1 MITTVEHYMKT
12 GAWFAGPPEDLI
24 AYLKNLE
31 SRFPGLAHVNMST
44 SMGTPKA
51 VMIEQLR
58 WFAKEVM
65 PKFSR

>member
-1 MITTVEHYMKT
+1 
-12 GAWFAGPPEDLI
+12 
-24 AYLKNLE
+24 
-31 SRFPGLAHVNMST
+31 MST
-44 SMGTPKA
+44 SMGTPKS

>member
-1 MITTVEHYMKT
+1 
-12 GAWFAGPPEDLI
+12 
-24 AYLKNLE
+24 
-31 SRFPGLAHVNMST
+31 VNMRT
-44 SMGTPKA
+44 SLGTPKA

>member
-1 MITTVEHYMKT
+1 MKT

-31 SRFPGLAHVNMST
+31 LRFPGLTHVNMST
-44 SMGTPKA
+44 SMGTPKS
-51 VMIEQLR
+51 VMIEQIR

-65 PKFSR
+65 PAFTSTAAA

>member
-1 MITTVEHYMKT
+1 MPTVEHYMKA

-31 SRFPGLAHVNMST
+31 LRFPGLTHVNMST
-44 SMGTPKA
+44 SMGTPKS